1 VLVHVDIE
9 FLAIALVFPVGDF
22 IADAKEI
29 GIAPEIEVA
38 DEHAAKV
45 AEMAHAA
52 FTEAQRSKKSEGGHD
67 GHNPFHLDGD
77 RNGKEIGAAIGKQ
90 YCTGN
95 EDAEN
100 RSGSADGRHVGIFV
114 APEHGNRF
122 HDDVEETSANS
133 GEEVVAKKAIAAPHE
148 FHFATE
154 HPQREHV
161 QNDVPDAVDIVQEK
175 IGERLPD
182 AKQRNDSGG
191 NQTEPFQKPIVAVD
205 AAEIVDE
212 GFQDIDRK
220 IGDDQEL
227 HSRGNVEIEAE
238 AIVAD
243 RSAGS
248 HAEASLRAK
257 RAGVKNAAIRDF
269 LEP

>member
-1 VLVHVDIE
+1 MLVDVDVE

-22 IADAKEI
+22 IADAEEI
-29 GIAPEIEVA
+29 GIAAEIEIA

-45 AEMAHAA
+45 TEMADAA
-52 FTEAQRSKKSEGGHD
+52 FAKAQRSKKGEGGHD
-67 GHNPFHLDGD
+67 GYNPFHFDGD
-77 RNGKEIGAAIGKQ
+77 RDRKEIGAAIGEQ
-90 YCTGN
+90 YCAGD
-95 EDAEN
+95 EDSEN
-100 RSGSADGRHVGIFV
+100 CAGSADGRHVGIFP

-212 GFQDIDRK
+212 GFQDVHREV
-220 IGDDQEL
+220 GDDEEL
-227 HSRGNVEIEAE
+227 HARSNVEIEAE

-243 RSAGS
+243 GSAGS
-248 HAEASLRAK
+248 HAEVSLRSLSGGSK
-257 RAGVKNAAIRDF
+257 ERARRV
-269 LEP
+269 